1 MNKNNKNKER
11 VTLKDIAE
19 VVGITVNSVSRALRN
34 SPSISVSTREKVKK
48 VANDLG
54 YIPDLSARS
63 LRNVPLKV
71 VAVVYDNIVNP
82 YFAIMNNHIN
92 NELQKLD
99 YRPMVFF
106 ETNKDGNLSL
116 EVAREIISFRMSG
129 VISYVIPTK
138 EVIELFEDH
147 NTPIVLLGR
156 TGNSLGIDSVAS
168 NDYRGGKLA
177 GYKLFDLGGK
187 NFAYLGVTQKLSIN
201 TERLGGFLKALSNNE
216 VTVPQENIIL
226 NNKQKSTRELMDE
239 LDVINKKI
247 DSIFCFNDQ
256 IAFEVI
262 GYLKEKGL
270 NVPDDVNVIGF
281 DNLQSDIIY
290 PLKLTT
296 IDADK
301 PRAAHL
307 ALDILFTKLK
317 DKTNKEMT
325 GKIVDVTLV
334 EGHTTKKR

>member
-1 MNKNNKNKER
+1 MEKNSKLKER

-19 VVGITVNSVSRALRN
+19 VVGITVNSVSKALRN
-34 SPSISVSTREKVKK
+34 SPNISPKTIARVKE
-48 VANDLG
+48 VANQLG

-82 YFAIMNNHIN
+82 YFAIMNNHLN
-92 NELQKLD
+92 NELRKAD

-106 ETNKDGNLSL
+106 ETNKEGTLSL

-187 NFAYLGVTQKLSIN
+187 NFGYLGVTQTLNIN
-201 TERLGGFLKALSNNE
+201 NERLAGFLKALKNNG
-216 VTVPQENIIL
+216 VTVPLENIIH
-226 NNKQKSTRELMDE
+226 NDTRRSTYELMDE
-239 LDVINKKI
+239 LDVVTKKI

-262 GYLKEKGL
+262 GYLREK
-270 NVPDDVNVIGF
+270 NIKVPEDVNIIGF

-296 IDADK
+296 IDGDK

-307 ALDILFTKLK
+307 ALSILFTKLK
-317 DKTNKEMT
+317 DQDNKEMT
-325 GKIVDVTLV
+325 GKIVDVSLV